1 MFLYKNKIKIS
12 YENFVKFNSKIL
24 YILVF
29 IMIFIFVSQT
39 FKN

>member
-12 YENFVKFNSKIL
+12 YENFIVKFNSEIS

-29 IMIFIFVSQT
+29 IVIFLFNQT